1 MRRAK
6 SRGDPFYAMRSAFAG
21 GKDGR
26 RSRLER
32 HDFYARSA
40 GPQRARHAHQHSR
53 GSYAAA
59 EGRKLR
65 PGLLEE
71 FRADAH
77 VALDCVGVVELIGI
91 EGVGLLSE
99 LFGAI
104 DHGAEQ
110 FGRELSV
117 FGGNDLEV

>member
-21 GKDGR
+21 GKDGGR
-26 RSRLER
+26 GRLER
-32 HDFYARSA
+32 HDFGVRSA
-40 GPQRARHAHQHSR
+40 GSQRARHAHQHSG

-59 EGRKLR
+59 EGSELW
-65 PGLLEE
+65 PDLLEE
-71 FRADAH
+71 LRADAH
-77 VALDCVGVVELIGI
+77 VALDCVGVVELVGI
-91 EGVGLLSE
+91 ESVGLLSE

-117 FGGNDLEV
+117 F